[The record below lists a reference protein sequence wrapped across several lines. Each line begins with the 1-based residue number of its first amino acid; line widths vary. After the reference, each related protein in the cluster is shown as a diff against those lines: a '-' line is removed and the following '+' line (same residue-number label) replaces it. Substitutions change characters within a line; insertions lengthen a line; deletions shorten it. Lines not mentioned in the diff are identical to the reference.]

1 MKINMSWLNLSSYE
15 FKILI
20 MIANSAPAFTGNLRQ
35 MCDYLEITN
44 NTINTERVKDA
55 LYYLTEKKFIKA
67 SVDGFYWTLAL
78 RPQETPEVEITEEEV
93 QKIREYRGN
102 CANESSAW
110 STMVKVLA
118 HSRAQAPVKETQA
131 ETAAQLGVSARSVS
145 RARHALKE
153 IGLA

>member
-1 MKINMSWLNLSSYE
+1 MKINMSWLNLSNYE

-118 HSRAQAPVKETQA
+118 HSRADTPVKETQT

-153 IGLA
+153 IGLI